1 MDNFHFESVCNI
13 IPQNY
18 FLRLVTVTV
27 TVVIGF
33 GGCQNAVLISAAEM
47 LYVNIIK
54 DQWYISI
61 KTVFHCNNYVAIVI
75 LIGKSE

>member
-18 FLRLVTVTV
+18 CLRLVTVTV

-33 GGCQNAVLISAAEM
+33 GGCQNVVVISASEM
-47 LYVNIIK
+47 LYVNIK
-54 DQWYISI
+54 DQCYIII